1 MRDTVF
7 PRWQGAFLAIFLLA
21 GSFYVPATPEAIW
34 SLVWGTLLAAAV
46 VFLFLRWLLHCDA
59 RDFESLC
66 RAHLPR
72 PVQVV
77 LFAAVGLCALAAI
90 AQSLLRLSGFWQATA
105 FPGLPRWVT
114 AAVLLGVGWCAGRR
128 GRTAVAMWAY
138 PTVFLISL
146 TLAVSLL
153 VTLPDCSPAYLVQA
167 ARRITLPGAPAW
179 QFLPLLLPLLLCTQ
193 TRRLPS
199 TRACTRGVLLGG
211 AGLTLLTLRAWLLL
225 GAGAQALPYPVFS
238 AAGLFSVGDFLQRG
252 EVVFGCV
259 LALCESVRVALLV
272 TLAREMGRAIFAKKD
287 RSPAPKDGKP
297 VQES

>member
-46 VFLFLRWLLHCDA
+46 VFLYLQGLRLCDA

-77 LFAAVGLCALAAI
+77 LFAAVGLGALAAI
-90 AQSLLRLSGFWQATA
+90 AQSLVRLSGFWQATA

-146 TLAVSLL
+146 TLAASLL
-153 VTLPDCSPAYLVQA
+153 VTLPDCSPAYFLQA
-167 ARRITLPGAPAW
+167 VRRISPPGDPAW
-179 QFLPLLLPLLLCTQ
+179 QFVPLLLPLLLCTQ

-211 AGLTLLTLRAWLLL
+211 GGLVLLALRAWLVL
-225 GAGAQALPYPVFS
+225 GAGAQRCPIRPFRRLACSRSGIFCS
-238 AAGLFSVGDFLQRG
+238 AAKWS
-252 EVVFGCV
+252 
-259 LALCESVRVALLV
+259 LA
-272 TLAREMGRAIFAKKD
+272 ARWRCAKPCGWRCSSRWPMKWA
-287 RSPAPKDGKP
+287 AP
-297 VQES
+297 

>member
-21 GSFYVPATPEAIW
+21 GSFYIPADPEAVW

-46 VFLFLRWLLHCDA
+46 VFLYLQGLRLCSA

-179 QFLPLLLPLLLCTQ
+179 QFVPLLLPLLLCTQ
-193 TRRLPS
+193 TRRLPA

-211 AGLTLLTLRAWLLL
+211 AGLTLLALRAWLLL
-225 GAGAQALPYPVFS
+225 GAGAGALPYPVFS

-252 EVVFGCV
+252 EVVFGCA
-259 LALCESVRVALLV
+259 LALCEAVRVALLV
-272 TLAREMGRAIFAKKD
+272 TLAYEMGRGIKKD
-287 RSPAPKDGKP
+287 RPAAPKDDGP
-297 VQES
+297 VQKS